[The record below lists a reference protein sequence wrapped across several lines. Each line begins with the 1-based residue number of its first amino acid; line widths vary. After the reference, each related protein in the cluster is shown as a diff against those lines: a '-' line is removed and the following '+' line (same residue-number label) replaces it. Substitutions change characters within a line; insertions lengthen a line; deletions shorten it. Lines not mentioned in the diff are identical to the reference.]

1 MSDDTRD
8 LDDAAF
14 AERIVARIEA
24 EGRLA
29 EEATLKEA
37 LRVGSAACEKAR
49 GRRRGWPGLAMVLAA
64 AAGALLAVGVTLA
77 LRSGSAGDGVE
88 APRAFD
94 GGAGVGPVE
103 PGGGGAGEV
112 RRDGQ
117 GRIAELVTR
126 GSGGEERLIFR
137 SGRLVRVEQLRG
149 GKVHGMAVD
158 FDGAGRVVAVKTW
171 VDGVER
177 GPWLELGPSGL
188 VERSGVVE

>member
-8 LDDAAF
+8 LDDSAF

-37 LRVGSAACEKAR
+37 LRVGSAAREKAR
-49 GRRRGWPGLAMVLAA
+49 GRRGWSGLAMVLAA
-64 AAGALLAVGVTLA
+64 AAGALVAVGVTLA

-103 PGGGGAGEV
+103 PGGGGASEV

-117 GRIAELVTR
+117 GRIAEIVTR
-126 GSGGEERLIFR
+126 GSGGEERLVFR

-158 FDGAGRVVAVKTW
+158 FDGAGRVVAVRTW

-177 GPWLELGPSGL
+177 GPWFELGPSGL
-188 VERSGVVE
+188 VERSGVAE